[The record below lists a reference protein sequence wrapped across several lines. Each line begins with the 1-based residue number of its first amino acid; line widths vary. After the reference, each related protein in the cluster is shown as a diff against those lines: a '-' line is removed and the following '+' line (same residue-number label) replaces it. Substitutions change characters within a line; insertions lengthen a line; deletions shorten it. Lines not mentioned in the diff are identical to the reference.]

1 MSRLGLRKGTIRLF
15 FYRVNEVG
23 ELDRVLNK
31 EHRNIVSNDVPIA
44 LLRIKLDGKSADVAC
59 EVRRSLAA
67 GYRRKPYDRGRP
79 LTGALEQVGPRVF
92 RHRFV
97 VLKEAMGCISSGVD
111 DSLRNTLMVKMEDL
125 FAEVKVFEESGAS
138 GTDLQAV
145 LVIRNRSTLRRG
157 EHRLVAGSNLMEFAP
172 SANAELLIMH
182 RRRVIVRTLGLA

>member
-1 MSRLGLRKGTIRLF
+1 
-15 FYRVNEVG
+15 
-23 ELDRVLNK
+23 
-31 EHRNIVSNDVPIA
+31 
-44 LLRIKLDGKSADVAC
+44 
-59 EVRRSLAA
+59 
-67 GYRRKPYDRGRP
+67 
-79 LTGALEQVGPRVF
+79 
-92 RHRFV
+92 
-97 VLKEAMGCISSGVD
+97 MGCISSGVD

-145 LVIRNRSTLRRG
+145 LVIRNRSTLSRG